1 MYISSVMLGFP
12 VKNLTPISSRS
23 ISQSIT
29 PQLKQDT
36 FVKSSQVSFGSA
48 TSKSAPLKKLKNM
61 IDPYSGITMLSS
73 EELSMAEK
81 ALSKCK
87 DAKTTIKVLSRYTKN
102 MLPVEKEM
110 FEIFKGYS
118 KKNPSG
124 TFVDCLNSL
133 RPEAHKK
140 LMLEEFDI
148 LDKVDDMSRGA
159 SPDLALAVR
168 HKTTKCRDVI
178 LKDDPEKPF
187 KRKTLIT
194 SLDEITPNSAE
205 QNLFNSLKEQVEYLP
220 TSGTSKNAF
229 IVKYTDK
236 SKPRTHG
243 EIAKRLLRPALQSA
257 EHIHPDSLG
266 GANALGNFI
275 LTSAGRNSERGN
287 MPLEKF
293 IEKYPNIPNYMQTHV
308 DQIMDNVYKGNLK
321 GYEDYPYLLK
331 ESLNNESKG
340 LINIDLSKYKYSKE
354 EAENLVKSANIP
366 KTSGYNFDPNKI

>member
-12 VKNLTPISSRS
+12 VKNLTPINSRNV
-23 ISQSIT
+23 SQPIT
-29 PQLKQDT
+29 PQIKQDT
-36 FVKSSQVSFGSA
+36 YIKNSQVNFGSA
-48 TSKSAPLKKLKNM
+48 TSQSAPLKKLRNM

-73 EELSMAEK
+73 SELSMAEK
-81 ALSKCK
+81 ILDKCA
-87 DAKTTIKVLSRYTKN
+87 DAQSTVKVLSRYTKN

-110 FEIFKGYS
+110 FDIFKNYS
-118 KKNPSG
+118 KQKPNG
-124 TFVDCLNSL
+124 NFVDCLNNL

-148 LDKVDDMSRGA
+148 LDKVDDMSRDA

-178 LKDDPEKPF
+178 LTNNPMNPF

-194 SLDEITPNSAE
+194 SLNEINPSKKEEKLFE
-205 QNLFNSLKEQVEYLP
+205 QLKEQVEYLP

-229 IVKYTDK
+229 IVKYTDTAR
-236 SKPRTHG
+236 PRSHE
-243 EIAKRLLRPALQSA
+243 EIAKRLLRPSVQTA

-287 MPLEKF
+287 MPLPKF
-293 IEKYPNIPNYMQTHV
+293 IEKYPDIPKYMQTHAE
-308 DQIMDNVYKGNLK
+308 QIIDNINDGKLK
-321 GYEDYPYLLK
+321 GYEDYPVKLQK
-331 ESLNNESKG
+331 SLYKESKG
-340 LINIDLSKYKYSKE
+340 LIDLDLSNYSV
-354 EAENLVKSANIP
+354 EN
-366 KTSGYNFDPNKI
+366 

>member
-12 VKNLTPISSRS
+12 VKNLTPINNRS
-23 ISQSIT
+23 VSQPI
-29 PQLKQDT
+29 PHKLKQDT
-36 FVKSSQVSFGSA
+36 FVKSSQINFGSA
-48 TSKSAPLKKLKNM
+48 TSQSAPLKKLRNM

-73 EELSMAEK
+73 NELSIAEK
-81 ALSKCK
+81 TLDKCK
-87 DAKTTIKVLSRYTKN
+87 DAQSAVKVLSRYTKN

-110 FEIFKGYS
+110 FDIFKKYS
-118 KKNPSG
+118 KQVPNGS
-124 TFVDCLNSL
+124 FVDCLNNL

-148 LDKVDDMSRGA
+148 LDKVDDMSRNA

-178 LKDDPEKPF
+178 LTDNPMKPF

-194 SLDEITPNSAE
+194 SLDEITPTPKE
-205 QNLFNSLKEQVEYLP
+205 KKLFEKLKEQVEYLP

-229 IVKYTDK
+229 IVKYTDTV
-236 SKPRTHG
+236 KPRTHE

-287 MPLEKF
+287 MSLTKF
-293 IEKYPNIPNYMQTHV
+293 IQKYPDIPTYMQTHAE
-308 DQIMDNVYKGNLK
+308 QIIDNIHNGKLE
-321 GYEDYPYLLK
+321 GYEDYPYKLKKSLFK
-331 ESLNNESKG
+331 ESDG
-340 LINIDLSKYKYSKE
+340 IINIDLSSYKYSEE
-354 EAENLVKSANIP
+354 EAQKMVGNL
-366 KTSGYNFDPNKI
+366 